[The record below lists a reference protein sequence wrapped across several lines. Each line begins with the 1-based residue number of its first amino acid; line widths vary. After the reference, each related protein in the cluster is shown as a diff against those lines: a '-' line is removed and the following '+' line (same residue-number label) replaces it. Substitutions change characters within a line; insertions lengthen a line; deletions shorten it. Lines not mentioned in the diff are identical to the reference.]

1 MNTDKILTRKERN
14 ILKNAIKKELVMSA
28 GGCFDRETGKLK
40 HSEVNLT
47 MVVKNIFDALHKH
60 TKMSDKTDVDAKP
73 AYIDK
78 WADMKNKVVEDPWA
92 DMRTGNGA
100 SEGDDSMKLIM
111 TPDGPKL
118 IKT

>member
-28 GGCFDRETGKLK
+28 GGCFDRDTGKLK
-40 HSEVNLT
+40 HGEVNLT

-60 TKMSDKTDVDAKP
+60 TVIDHNDKGTKP
-73 AYIDK
+73 AYVDK

-92 DMRTGNGA
+92 DMRTPSVA
-100 SEGDDSMKLIM
+100 APEVDDNM
-111 TPDGPKL
+111 TLVMTADGPKL